1 MDIRFQNARI
11 LTMEEPLQLL
21 PGELWVRDGKIE
33 YAGPA
38 KTPDKPFDRT
48 IDAAGDL
55 LMPGFKNAHTHSP
68 MTFLRSLA
76 DDLPLDKWLN
86 EQVFPMEAKLT
97 PADIGPLTRLAIL
110 EYLTSGITA
119 AFDMYMFPKEV
130 AETCAEAGF
139 RVVLCGSVNDFSS
152 SPEELGRDH
161 ETYNHFGP
169 LVSHQLGFHAEY
181 TTSEGRLREI
191 AALSQKFGA
200 PVYTHNAETKSEVEG
215 CLERHGM
222 TPTQYFEKLHLL
234 DFGGGFFHGV
244 YLTPDDI
251 ELCAKRHLAVVA
263 NPASNAKLAS
273 GIAPLTEMLA
283 SGVTLGLG
291 TDGPASNNCLDM
303 FREMFLATALQK
315 LRLSDAA
322 ALDALDVLRMATVGS
337 AQAMG
342 LSDCAR
348 LTPGSEA
355 DVVRL
360 SMHAPNMQP
369 ENHIL
374 KNIVYSGSK
383 LNVRMTMVRGK
394 ILYEDGE
401 FFIGADPEE
410 VYAQAN
416 AIVAQKRS

>member
-1 MDIRFQNARI
+1 
-11 LTMEEPLQLL
+11 
-21 PGELWVRDGKIE
+21 
-33 YAGPA
+33 
-38 KTPDKPFDRT
+38 
-48 IDAAGDL
+48 
-55 LMPGFKNAHTHSP
+55 
-68 MTFLRSLA
+68 
-76 DDLPLDKWLN
+76 
-86 EQVFPMEAKLT
+86 
-97 PADIGPLTRLAIL
+97 
-110 EYLTSGITA
+110 
-119 AFDMYMFPKEV
+119 
-130 AETCAEAGF
+130 
-139 RVVLCGSVNDFSS
+139 
-152 SPEELGRDH
+152 
-161 ETYNHFGP
+161 
-169 LVSHQLGFHAEY
+169 
-181 TTSEGRLREI
+181 
-191 AALSQKFGA
+191 
-200 PVYTHNAETKSEVEG
+200 
-215 CLERHGM
+215 M

-322 ALDALDVLRMATVGS
+322 ALDALDVLRMATVGY